1 MPYCPNCGA
10 PFTEGTNYCPAC
22 GAPLP
27 KSSEESP
34 EDSSPF
40 YNDSGKADQPPEE
53 PVSTGPVQGSRGNHF
68 AEPAESQY
76 TPVPASQ
83 AQSDW
88 SYEAENTPATWNGK
102 PEGGA
107 SKQSWHD
114 FMSSPGKVGIVVRLT
129 LVFLIPFVGPI
140 MACGY
145 IFTWAADRA
154 YGNRVP
160 LPNSVLHGPYLLNG
174 WRVFVV
180 SLVLGLVY
188 SAASGLITMLP
199 NWLGIPSIVADIVDI
214 AFSVCYMLLEPL
226 FIIMELST
234 IVWQGMG
241 QGFNVS
247 RAWQIYVKSGR
258 MKKFLGAYYIPSL
271 FTILAF
277 VVDALVFVL
286 LVWLGTMIPVVALAA
301 LLIFAGVFVLLL
313 DIPIMIVFALVS
325 ERATG
330 AVMADVLSENHY

>member
-10 PFTEGTNYCPAC
+10 RFTEGASYCPAC

-34 EDSSPF
+34 ENASPF
-40 YNDSGKADQPPEE
+40 DNDSNRSEQPPEE
-53 PVSTGPVQGSRGNHF
+53 PISTDPVRGRRGDHF
-68 AEPAESQY
+68 AEPAEPQY
-76 TPVPASQ
+76 APVPASQ
-83 AQSDW
+83 PQSDR
-88 SYEAENTPATWNGK
+88 SYEEENPPITRDGK
-102 PEGGA
+102 PEGGP

-114 FMSSPGKVGIVVRLT
+114 FMSSPGKVGIVVRLS
-129 LVFLIPFVGPI
+129 LVFLIPIVGPI
-140 MACGY
+140 MASGY
-145 IFTWAADRA
+145 MFTWAADRA

-160 LPNSVLHGPYLLNG
+160 LPNSVIHGPYLLNG

-180 SLVLGLVY
+180 SLVISLVY
-188 SAASGLITMLP
+188 SAASGLIMMLP
-199 NWLGIPSIVADIVDI
+199 NWLGIPEIVADIVDLALSI
-214 AFSVCYMLLEPL
+214 CYLLLQPL

-247 RAWQIYVKSGR
+247 RAWQIYVKGGKT
-258 MKKFLGAYYIPSL
+258 KKFLGAYLIPSL
-271 FTILAF
+271 FTILAM
-277 VVDALVFVL
+277 VVDIIVFILLVL
-286 LVWLGTMIPVVALAA
+286 LSASIPVLSM

-313 DIPIMIVFALVS
+313 NLPILVVCGLVS

-330 AVMADVLSENHY
+330 AVMADVLAENHY

>member
-10 PFTEGTNYCPAC
+10 PFTEGTSYCPEC

-27 KSSEESP
+27 QSSEESP
-34 EDSSPF
+34 ENASPF
-40 YNDSGKADQPPEE
+40 YNDSGRADQPPEGPISTD
-53 PVSTGPVQGSRGNHF
+53 PVKGRRGDHF
-68 AEPAESQY
+68 AEPAEPQY
-76 TPVPASQ
+76 APVPASQ
-83 AQSDW
+83 ARSDW
-88 SYEAENTPATWNGK
+88 NYEEENAPTTWDGK

-107 SKQSWHD
+107 SRQSWHD
-114 FMSSPGKVGIVVRLT
+114 FMSSPDKVGIVVRLA
-129 LVFLIPFVGPI
+129 LLFFIPFVGPI
-140 MACGY
+140 MASGY

-180 SLVLGLVY
+180 SLVIGFVY
-188 SAASGLITMLP
+188 NAAVGLITMLP
-199 NWLGIPSIVADIVDI
+199 NWLGIPEIVAGIVDL
-214 AFSVCYMLLEPL
+214 ALSVCYVLLQPL
-226 FIIMELST
+226 FSVMELST

-247 RAWQIYVKSGR
+247 RAWQIYVKSGKT
-258 MKKFLGAYYIPSL
+258 KKFLSAYLIPCL
-271 FTILAF
+271 FAILAV
-277 VVDALVFVL
+277 VVDALVFIL
-286 LVWLGTMIPVVALAA
+286 LVMLGASIPVVALAT

-313 DIPIMIVFALVS
+313 DFLILVVFALVS

-330 AVMADVLSENHY
+330 AVMADVLAEQHL

>member
-27 KSSEESP
+27 KSAEESP
-34 EDSSPF
+34 EDASPF
-40 YNDSGKADQPPEE
+40 HNDSGRADQPPEG
-53 PVSTGPVQGSRGNHF
+53 PISTGPVQGSRGNHF
-68 AEPAESQY
+68 AEPAEPQY
-76 TPVPASQ
+76 APVPASQ
-83 AQSDW
+83 AQSDR
-88 SYEAENTPATWNGK
+88 SYEEENPPVTRDGK
-102 PEGGA
+102 PEGGP

-114 FMSSPGKVGIVVRLT
+114 FMSSPGKVGIVVRLS

-140 MACGY
+140 MALGY
-145 IFTWAADRA
+145 MFTWAADRA

-160 LPNSVLHGPYLLNG
+160 LPNSVVHGPYLLNG

-180 SLVLGLVY
+180 SLVVGLVF
-188 SAASGLITMLP
+188 SAAGGLITMLL
-199 NWLGIPSIVADIVDI
+199 NWLGIPEIVAEIVDL
-214 AFSVCYMLLEPL
+214 AFSVCYMLLQPL

-247 RAWQIYVKSGR
+247 RAWQIYVKSGKT
-258 MKKFLGAYYIPSL
+258 KKFLGAYLIPSL
-271 FTILAF
+271 FAILAIA
-277 VVDALVFVL
+277 VDIIVFIL
-286 LVWLGTMIPVVALAA
+286 LVMLSMSIPVLSM

-313 DIPIMIVFALVS
+313 NFPILVVS
-325 ERATG
+325 TLVCERATG
-330 AVMADVLSENHY
+330 AVMADVLSENRY